1 MRYNWNA
8 AIAIDPF
15 DANALYFGSQFV
27 HYSADQGISWR
38 IISPDL
44 TSNDPKKMEQAK
56 SGGLTVDA
64 TGAEAHCTIL
74 AISPSA
80 ADRNVIYVTTDDG
93 RVHVTK
99 DGGKSWSMVG
109 AGITGIGVSSSTL
122 ASSGAW
128 VPYIWTNPKNSAEA
142 WVVVNNYRQNDW
154 LPYVYTTKDFGA
166 TWTRKVTADGFG
178 NSQGKGDKV
187 TGYVLSVLPDFEAE
201 GLVFLGTDHGLYVSV
216 DGGLVWNKW
225 KGFPSVPVA
234 DLKIQARERDLVLGT
249 FGRGIWVFDDIA
261 VLRKFAKGEIQGAAA
276 INIDILHAGDGVL
289 ARYKQPSGARFSADE
304 AWSVANKPYGAM
316 LDLKV
321 VAEKDVKSGDW
332 KKLDCVGKVYSEGG
346 KLIRTHKFSFD
357 SSGYY
362 RIPYRMVEDGFR
374 WPSHYTPKPDD
385 GIPSGRN
392 VAPGKYKLVISS
404 GKVSDSVWLTVRMPL
419 GEAFDAAGNARQAEL
434 MDTLRISVERA
445 RLAFEGLKEAEK
457 SIGEV
462 LGRKYVNDSFVAQLK
477 KLEKPLLDSIAA
489 LKLLYMLPED
499 YRPYEEATVRLMD
512 HLQTANGLIEGNEM
526 PGENCLAALKTA
538 QRETNR
544 VVGRIN
550 AFVSKDYAAFL
561 KLVLAEQIAPLK
573 QYPSW

>member
-1 MRYNWNA
+1 V
-8 AIAIDPF
+8 
-15 DANALYFGSQFV
+15 GSNNLV
-27 HYSADQGISWR
+27 G
-38 IISPDL
+38 
-44 TSNDPKKMEQAK
+44 
-56 SGGLTVDA
+56 TV
-64 TGAEAHCTIL
+64 
-74 AISPSA
+74 
-80 ADRNVIYVTTDDG
+80 
-93 RVHVTK
+93 
-99 DGGKSWSMVG
+99 
-109 AGITGIGVSSSTL
+109 
-122 ASSGAW
+122 
-128 VPYIWTNPKNSAEA
+128 
-142 WVVVNNYRQNDW
+142 
-154 LPYVYTTKDFGA
+154 
-166 TWTRKVTADGFG
+166 
-178 NSQGKGDKV
+178 
-187 TGYVLSVLPDFEAE
+187 
-201 GLVFLGTDHGLYVSV
+201 
-216 DGGLVWNKW
+216 
-225 KGFPSVPVA
+225 
-234 DLKIQARERDLVLGT
+234 
-249 FGRGIWVFDDIA
+249 
-261 VLRKFAKGEIQGAAA
+261 
-276 INIDILHAGDGVL
+276 NIDILHAGDGVL

-332 KKLDCVGKVYSEGG
+332 KKLDCVGKVYNEGG

-419 GEAFDAAGNARQAEL
+419 GEAFDAAGNARQGEL

-462 LGRKYVNDSFVAQLK
+462 LGRKYVNDSFVSRLK

-526 PGENCLAALKTA
+526 PGENCLAALRTA

-550 AFVSKDYAAFL
+550 AFMSKDYAAFL
-561 KLVLAEQIAPLK
+561 KWVLAEQIAPLK